1 MAPTGRGDAL
11 PVKIVAVANPLS
23 FLHGNVEQGWLR
35 RLDGALGIDLR
46 CHISCAGHRSVD
58 FSASWKPS
66 GSYERS
72 FRDSVRSSHAT
83 GRLEPRR
90 H

>member
-1 MAPTGRGDAL
+1 MARTGRGDAL
-11 PVKIVAVANPLS
+11 PVKIVVVANPLS
-23 FLHGNVEQGWLR
+23 FLHGNLEQGSLR
-35 RLDGALGIDLR
+35 LLDSALAFDFR

-58 FSASWKPS
+58 FSASGKPR
-66 GSYERS
+66 GLHERR